1 MESMSMF
8 TSKDEIIEVI
18 EWEIEQLN
26 KKLKELKGE

>member
-1 MESMSMF
+1 MF

>member
-8 TSKDEIIEVI
+8 TSKDELIEVI